1 MARPLRIE
9 FPWALYHVTA
19 RVNARQDS
27 FMDDE
32 DRQQFLAVLAWYLMF
47 YNQVRAASRVEG
59 THTGG
64 PL

>member
-9 FPWALYHVTA
+9 FPGAFYHVTA
-19 RVNARQDS
+19 RGSARQDI
-27 FMDDE
+27 FLDNE
-32 DRQQFLAVLAWYLMF
+32 DRRQFLAVLAWYLMF

>member
-9 FPWALYHVTA
+9 YPGALYHVTA
-19 RVNARQDS
+19 SGTVRQDT
-27 FMDDE
+27 FFDNE
-32 DRQQFLAVLAWYLMF
+32 DRQQFLAVLARYLMF